1 MKRIIVI
8 EDDQVL
14 LTMYRIFLTMEGY
27 KAFLYTSGNSFINGN
42 FSIPDLFILDY
53 SLPDGITGLDICRE
67 IRKNKYTGATPVIM
81 ISSNLISPGR
91 LISAGVNDFLQKPFD
106 TRELALLIQKWL
118 NLTKRERE

>member
-1 MKRIIVI
+1 
-8 EDDQVL
+8 
-14 LTMYRIFLTMEGY
+14 MEGY